1 MRTEETVNLHEI
13 IATAGERAGVV
24 WTLRGSE
31 DLNANLVRF
40 TSGRGVDEHTN
51 AEVDVIFVGISG
63 SGVVTIDGDEHPL
76 TAGTIAFVP
85 KGIRRSTRS
94 TSEDFA
100 YLTVH
105 RRRGP
110 LQIEG
115 R

>member
-1 MRTEETVNLHEI
+1 MHAENTVNLREV
-13 IATAGERAGVV
+13 IAAAGEGAV

-40 TSGRGVDEHTN
+40 TRGRGVDEHTN
-51 AEVDVIFVGISG
+51 TEVDVIVVGVSG

-76 TAGTIAFVP
+76 SAGTLAFVP
-85 KGIRRSTRS
+85 KGTRRSTRS

-100 YLTVH
+100 YLSVH

-110 LQIEG
+110 LRIG
-115 R
+115 AR

>member
-1 MRTEETVNLHEI
+1 MRAENTTNLREVI
-13 IATAGERAGVV
+13 TAAGEGAV

-31 DLNANLVRF
+31 DPNANLVRF
-40 TSGRGVDEHTN
+40 TRGRGVDEHTN
-51 AEVDVIFVGISG
+51 TEVDVIFVGVSG

-76 TAGTIAFVP
+76 SAGTLAFAA
-85 KGIRRSTRS
+85 KGTRRSSRS
-94 TSEDFA
+94 SSAEFA

-110 LQIEG
+110 LQISG

>member
-24 WTLRGSE
+24 WALQGSE

-51 AEVDVIFVGISG
+51 VEVDVIFVGVSG
-63 SGVVTIDGDEHPL
+63 SGVVMIDGDEYPL
-76 TAGTIAFVP
+76 PAGTVVFAP
-85 KGIRRSTRS
+85 KGTRRSTRS
-94 TSEDFA
+94 ASKDFA
-100 YLTVH
+100 YLTIH

-110 LQIEG
+110 LRIG
-115 R
+115 SR